1 MHLGLDKAS
10 WIVQESPSAARKAM
24 AKSEITGR
32 RKLKGNHVSHSNI
45 KTKRWQHVNV
55 QRRRVWVPELGRY
68 VTLKLS
74 TRDIRTIDRVGLVA
88 FAKKHG
94 YRLPRS

>member
-1 MHLGLDKAS
+1 
-10 WIVQESPSAARKAM
+10 M

-45 KTKRWQHVNV
+45 KTKRWQGVNV
-55 QRRRVWVPELGRY
+55 QRKRVWVPELGRF
-68 VTLKLS
+68 VTVKVT
-74 TRDIRTIDRVGLVA
+74 TRDIRSIDKLGFMA

-94 YRLPRS
+94 YKVEGA